1 MKWLGRWLGAVSLL
15 IGLGLLGWTQAA
27 LAANLSLPA
36 SILAESAPLSN
47 DVMQNRIQTPV
58 RQNGKIDLNNTNIRA
73 FSQYR
78 GLYPTLARVI
88 VKNAP
93 YDSVKDVLNIEGL
106 SDRQKQVLQAN
117 LDNFVINDVQGA
129 MVEGGDRYNNGI
141 YN

>member
-1 MKWLGRWLGAVSLL
+1 MKWLGRWLGVVSLL
-15 IGLGLLGWTQAA
+15 IGLGLLGWTQTA
-27 LAANLSLPA
+27 LAANLLPA

-58 RQNGKIDLNNTNIRA
+58 RQSGKIDLNNTNVRA

-78 GLYPTLARVI
+78 GLYPTLAGVI

-117 LDNFVINDVQGA
+117 LDNFVLNDVQGA

>member
-1 MKWLGRWLGAVSLL
+1 MKWLGRWLGTVSLL
-15 IGLGLLGWTQAA
+15 IGLGLLGCQTA

-47 DVMQNRIQTPV
+47 DLMQNRIQTPV
-58 RQNGKIDLNNTNIRA
+58 RQSGKIDVNNTNVRA

-78 GLYPTLARVI
+78 GLYPTLAGII

-129 MVEGGDRYNNGI
+129 LVEGGDRYNNGI